1 MKFIFYKDKKLK
13 LIRGKFELALMIIIL
28 TIVFASLGFS
38 QHSEIKTADTVIKIR
53 ERCLAILE
61 KAFVSEDAFIRSAAV
76 RAAGES
82 EDISLLPMLKKGSK
96 DFYSTA
102 RLFALQ
108 GIKKISPDEALNL
121 AKYLLADKNGWVKSA
136 ALAEIGNSQ
145 NKKTIPIVEPFLED
159 TDPMIRLAAAFALY
173 KLGEASYL
181 SKITDSLTAGD
192 VVSRYQA
199 ISYLGEIGSDE
210 AIEHLVNLFDDE
222 RGEVIAFS
230 LKAIGINTKI
240 EMLSKLKK
248 LVISQNLSVRHNALM
263 LLGYLPASAS
273 LETVKKYCEDE
284 DAFVRL
290 SVAISLHRLNSRACK
305 GIFNNLLGDKDFA
318 VRSSA
323 ARILGEIPIA
333 DRMKLLSESL
343 GDPNSRVRTAA
354 VRAVGMAGGAEA
366 FYLLVQ
372 MLDDSKEA
380 IRAYAAGNLLNLLN
394 K

>member
-1 MKFIFYKDKKLK
+1 MLLADKFFMAIS
-13 LIRGKFELALMIIIL
+13 IAIL
-28 TIVFASLGFS
+28 SIVYASTGFS
-38 QHSEIKTADTVIKIR
+38 QHSEIKTADTVNKIR

-61 KAFVSEDAFIRSAAV
+61 KAFISEDAFIRSAAV
-76 RAAGES
+76 RAAG
-82 EDISLLPMLKKGSK
+82 GSR
-96 DFYSTA
+96 DFYPTA
-102 RLFALQ
+102 RLFSLQ

-136 ALAEIGNSQ
+136 ALAEIGNSK

-159 TDPMIRLAAAFALY
+159 TDPMIRLAATFALY
-173 KLGEASYL
+173 RLGEKNYL
-181 SKITDSLTAGD
+181 SKITDSLTSGD
-192 VVSRYQA
+192 VVNRYQA

-210 AIEHLVNLFDDE
+210 VIEHLANLFDDE
-222 RGEVIAFS
+222 RGEVTAFS
-230 LKAIGINTKI
+230 LKAIGKNAKI

-248 LVISQNLSVRHNALM
+248 LVLSPNPSVRRNALL

-284 DAFVRL
+284 DAFVKL
-290 SVAISLHRLNSRACK
+290 SVAISLHRLNSGACK
-305 GIFNNLLGDKDFA
+305 GIFDSLLVDKDFA
-318 VRSSA
+318 IRSSA
-323 ARILGEIPIA
+323 ARVMGEIPIT
-333 DRMKLLSESL
+333 DRIKLLAQSL

-366 FYLLVQ
+366 FYLLAQ
-372 MLDDSKEA
+372 MLDDPKEA